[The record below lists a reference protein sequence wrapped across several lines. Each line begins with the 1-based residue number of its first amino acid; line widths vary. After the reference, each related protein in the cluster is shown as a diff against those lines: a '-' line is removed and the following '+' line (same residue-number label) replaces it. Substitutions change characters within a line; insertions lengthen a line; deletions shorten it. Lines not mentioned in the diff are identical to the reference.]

1 MQHLTIQDLKSQKL
15 LLFECI
21 SGSRAY
27 GTNLP
32 SSDTDIKGVFILPKS
47 DFYGLDYTPQVN
59 DEKSDQVYYE
69 IGRFAE
75 LLTKSN
81 PNILE
86 MLAAPPDCILYC
98 HPLFEPF
105 LKENFLSK
113 QCKETFAGFAFA
125 QVKKARGLNKKINK
139 PMPPERKTPL
149 DFCYIAIKQGAMPVQ
164 KWLEKQ
170 GWRQEDCGLVVISNM
185 RDLYGL
191 FHDPTGKM
199 GFSGIIRKETA
210 NEVALS
216 SVPKGT
222 EPVALLSFNKD
233 AYSMHCR
240 DYKEYQEW
248 LDNRNEERYENTIA
262 HGKNYD
268 AKNMMHTIRLLETA
282 LDILE
287 HGVLQVRRP
296 NREQLL
302 EIRKGAYEYDAL
314 MALAEEK
321 LARIDVVFAS
331 STLPELPNRAQI
343 EQLLVEIRE
352 KWY

>member
-1 MQHLTIQDLKSQKL
+1 
-15 LLFECI
+15 
-21 SGSRAY
+21 
-27 GTNLP
+27 
-32 SSDTDIKGVFILPKS
+32 
-47 DFYGLDYTPQVN
+47 
-59 DEKSDQVYYE
+59 
-69 IGRFAE
+69 
-75 LLTKSN
+75 
-81 PNILE
+81 
-86 MLAAPPDCILYC
+86 
-98 HPLFEPF
+98 
-105 LKENFLSK
+105 
-113 QCKETFAGFAFA
+113 
-125 QVKKARGLNKKINK
+125 
-139 PMPPERKTPL
+139 MPPERKTPL
-149 DFCYIAIKQGAMPVQ
+149 DFCYIAVQQGAMPVQ

-199 GFSGIIRKETA
+199 GFSGIMRKETA

-268 AKNMMHTIRLLETA
+268 AKNMMHTIRLLDTA
-282 LDILE
+282 LDVLE
-287 HGVLQVRRP
+287 QGVLQVRRP

-321 LARIDVVFAS
+321 LAQIDVAFAS